1 MPAPEYSSPST
12 LFFIPHSPLSVT
24 PRIHHFQAEQQ
35 VEQLDEGLRAMARE
49 RDELVNEIEEAR
61 EIGQEH
67 REIHMVLQQRA
78 EEAQRDA
85 DAPGDTPG

>member
-1 MPAPEYSSPST
+1 
-12 LFFIPHSPLSVT
+12 
-24 PRIHHFQAEQQ
+24 

-49 RDELVNEIEEAR
+49 RDELISELEEAG
-61 EIGQEH
+61 EIGREH
-67 REIHMVLQQRA
+67 REIHTVLQQRA